1 MVVELCDVARRFD
14 LGIARTADLW
24 DRYDL
29 DCFCDC
35 REPTVKGFLSEVVLP
50 ELYVGRYARSIET
63 GWLGK
68 VVSVEDTSDDDIHN
82 EVMLKMQGVNELC
95 WQMAGGR
102 IGDWLEEDDIQWF
115 SLDDVKFLKRK
126 GR

>member
-1 MVVELCDVARRFD
+1 MTELVDVAKRFD

-29 DCFCDC
+29 DCFCEGRD
-35 REPTVKGFLSEVVLP
+35 TSVDGFVSEVVLP
-50 ELYVGRYARSIET
+50 ELYVGRYARSVES

-68 VVSVEDTSDDDIHN
+68 VVAVEDDEYGSP
-82 EVMLKMQGVNELC
+82 MLKMQGVNELC

-102 IGDWLEEDDIQWF
+102 IGEWLDDDDFQWF
-115 SLDDVKFLKRK
+115 SVDDVKFLKRK
-126 GR
+126 GG